1 MIRSFINK
9 LSNISNVFASIAAS
23 VIGLFLG
30 FLVLL
35 VSNPSNALN
44 GFGALL
50 TGAVSKGFAGFGNV
64 ITYAAIFILC
74 GLSVGFAG
82 KTGVFNI
89 GGSGQFIVGGVTAI
103 YIGIFWT
110 WLPIGLHCLVAVLAG
125 TITGALWGSI
135 IGLLRALFNI
145 SEIVVGILL
154 NYVALHLVNMVV
166 FAFFYNSY
174 ANRSQVVESTALVP
188 RFGLD
193 RIFPDTGADAA
204 IFVAILMAVLIYI
217 ILNKTTFGY
226 EIRTV
231 GFNKDAGTYSG
242 INAKKNTVFSMA
254 IAGALPGMA
263 GALFYLS
270 STYNYWT
277 VADALPAQP
286 TVGICASLIALGNP
300 IGTIFS
306 SLFLAYI
313 TVSGLNIQLHGFAP
327 EIVSVVTS
335 AIIYCCA
342 FVMLINRAFKNF
354 SKKITKTSEE
364 TIL

>member
-1 MIRSFINK
+1 MVRSAIDK
-9 LSNISNVFASIAAS
+9 LSNSSNVFASITAS
-23 VIGLFLG
+23 VIGLLLG

-35 VSNPSNALN
+35 ISSPGNAVS
-44 GFGALL
+44 GFMALL

-89 GGSGQFIVGGVTAI
+89 GGSGQFIIGGITAI
-103 YIGIFWT
+103 YIGTSWT
-110 WLPIGLHCLVAVLAG
+110 WLPAGLHCLVAVIAG

-135 IGLLRALFNI
+135 IGWLRALFNI
-145 SEIVVGILL
+145 SEVVVGILL
-154 NYVALHLVNMVV
+154 NYVALHLVNMIV
-166 FAFFYNSY
+166 FEFFYNSY

-193 RIFPDTGADAA
+193 KIFPGTGADAT
-204 IFVAILMAVLIYI
+204 IFVAILMAVLILI

-231 GFNKDAGTYSG
+231 GFNKDAGTYCG
-242 INAKKNTVFSMA
+242 INAKKNTVYSMA

-263 GALFYLS
+263 GAMFYLS

-277 VADALPAQP
+277 VADVLPSQP
-286 TVGICASLIALGNP
+286 IVGICASLIALGNP

-306 SLFLAYI
+306 SFFLAYI
-313 TVSGLNIQLHGFAP
+313 TVSGLNMQLYGFAP

-342 FVMLINRAFKNF
+342 FVMLINRAFKHF
-354 SKKITKTSEE
+354 SKNITKPREE
-364 TIL
+364 AA